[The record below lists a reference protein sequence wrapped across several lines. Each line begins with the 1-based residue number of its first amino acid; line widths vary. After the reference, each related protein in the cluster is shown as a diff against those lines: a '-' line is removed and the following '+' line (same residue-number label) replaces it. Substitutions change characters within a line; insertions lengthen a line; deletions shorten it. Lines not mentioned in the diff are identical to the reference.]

1 MAATVVVAGCAHP
14 AAQDPSS
21 VAKRTVTSAA
31 DRVRHESAKRKPTSL
46 HGLPKFSA
54 KVSGPLI
61 RRDVRF
67 SWRPGCPV
75 PPRRLREIRVTYVGF
90 DRREHVGKLIVN
102 ASVVRQV
109 IKVFKTLYRA
119 RFPIKMMK
127 PVDAFHGSDPRSMAA
142 DNTSG
147 FNCRKAVSSGPPSWS
162 MHAFGLAIDVNTVQ
176 NPYVQPG
183 KPVEPKAGAAY
194 VNRSDIRRG
203 MAYPGGVL
211 VSAFHSV
218 GWGWGGIWAGA
229 PDYQHFSTNGT

>member
-1 MAATVVVAGCAHP
+1 M
-14 AAQDPSS
+14 
-21 VAKRTVTSAA
+21 
-31 DRVRHESAKRKPTSL
+31 
-46 HGLPKFSA
+46 
-54 KVSGPLI
+54 
-61 RRDVRF
+61 
-67 SWRPGCPV
+67 
-75 PPRRLREIRVTYVGF
+75 TYVGF
-90 DRREHVGKLIVN
+90 DRREHLGKLIVN

-109 IKVFKTLYRA
+109 LKVFRKLYRA
-119 RFPIKMMK
+119 KFPIKMMK

-147 FNCRKAVSSGPPSWS
+147 FNCRKAVSSGPSSWS

-211 VSAFHSV
+211 VSAFRSV
-218 GWGWGGIWAGA
+218 SWGWGGDWAGA